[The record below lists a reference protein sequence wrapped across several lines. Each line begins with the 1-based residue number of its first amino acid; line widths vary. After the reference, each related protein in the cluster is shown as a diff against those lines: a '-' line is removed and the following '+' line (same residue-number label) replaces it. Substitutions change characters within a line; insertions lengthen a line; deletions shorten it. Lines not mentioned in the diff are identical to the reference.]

1 MPGWTGSGVVTPLLG
16 LVVVGGTAVLVVAG
30 LEVVTGLEVVDVV
43 DVVVGVLGAGP
54 STQ

>member
-16 LVVVGGTAVLVVAG
+16 LVVVGGTAVLVV
-30 LEVVTGLEVVDVV
+30 TGLEVVDVV
-43 DVVVGVLGAGP
+43 VGMLGAGP